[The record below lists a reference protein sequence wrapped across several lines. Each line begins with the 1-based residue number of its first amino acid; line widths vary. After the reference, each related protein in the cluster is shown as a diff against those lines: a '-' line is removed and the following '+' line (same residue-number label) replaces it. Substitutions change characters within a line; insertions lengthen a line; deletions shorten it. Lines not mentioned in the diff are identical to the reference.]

1 MTIDN
6 ITQNIQTF
14 KLGVDPYPQWFYGLD
29 QDRIRFDVKED
40 GTVEK
45 VEFFLTKN
53 TQTAH
58 IGDTIGYTGSS
69 VIVIPA
75 AAAKQYM

>member
-1 MTIDN
+1 M

-29 QDRIRFDVKED
+29 QTKIKFDVKED

-58 IGDTIGYTGSS
+58 IGDTIGLAGSS

-75 AAAKQYM
+75 EAAKQYM